1 MDTLETRLKNL
12 SPEKRRLLSL
22 LQTSGAGT
30 GEIPRGVRRDS
41 FPLSFA
47 QERMWFLNHLEP
59 SSNAYNMPR
68 LLRIQGPLDTKC
80 LRDALDEVIQ
90 RHEILRTRFEDTE
103 GTARQVIV
111 PHFSIDLPYQE
122 IDGSV
127 CDRHTFVREL
137 ALAEWAKPFDLTTQ
151 PPLRLKLWKVDQ
163 DDHVL
168 LVTMHHI
175 LIDGWSFSNFFGEM
189 WLLYKTF
196 GEGRPSPLP
205 ELPIQYGDFAV
216 WQRKELQGARYDSQ
230 LSYWRDQLQ
239 NIPPFELST
248 DRVRPPIFRSDGA
261 IIGHVLSPELS
272 ELLRQLAQRE
282 KLTLYMVLLAAF
294 QVLLYRYS
302 GTQDVVVGMPIAGR
316 NRAELTP
323 LIGFFV
329 NTLLLHTNF
338 AGRPTLRKVL
348 SEVREGCLGAY
359 ANQDFPFEKLVSHL
373 GLERDL
379 SQNPMTQLFFVGQ
392 NAETRS
398 QPPPETNLQVEFWG
412 NNLGVTRFD
421 QEWSVTEA
429 DETIVAAVQYSTE
442 LFYSST
448 VRQMLRHWEFIL
460 RSMVE
465 NLDQAIDKLDLS
477 LKVEQSESSA
487 DRPKSRNAG
496 NSHSVPSAPAQC
508 LHQLFEAQAKATPT
522 NYAVSFDSRSLTY
535 EELNARS
542 NQFARCLIK
551 RGVGPESIVAIC
563 VERSLEL
570 VIALLGILKAGGAY
584 LPLDPGYPAERL
596 RFVGDDSGPSL
607 VIADNPYA
615 FGGEAVRL
623 AVQELANLLTSSAS
637 EEIDDLPLKT
647 QELNLAYVIYTS
659 GSTGT
664 PKGVLNHHKG
674 LVNRLL
680 WMQREYPL
688 GVNDRVLQKTPYS
701 FDVSVWEFFW
711 PLICGA
717 TLVIARPDGH
727 RDPAYLAECI
737 REHNV
742 TTIHFVPLMLS
753 QFLNTKGVEKCCSLR
768 RVMSSGE
775 ALLPETVIQFRRT
788 LEAELHNLYGPTE
801 ASIDVS
807 FFNCINAETPER
819 IPIGRPISNMQL
831 FVLDA
836 NLQSKPKGTTGEIYI
851 AGSGLG
857 RGYLGRPELT
867 AERFVACPFGP
878 PGSQMYRT
886 GDLGRWR
893 SDGELEYM
901 GRYDDQVKIRG
912 FRIELGEIEAV
923 LNAHDAVSAA
933 AVKVDE
939 STGTKRIVAYLV
951 LRAAQSG
958 LSLPEEGALLREVRT
973 YLKDRLPDY
982 MLPALYIRLESLP
995 LMQNGKLDRKLLPEP
1010 DLSHAPEFSLSHIAP
1025 SGPIQEALAEIW
1037 KRLLSLEKVGIYDNF
1052 FELGGDSIHVIQFVA
1067 RASELGIQ
1075 ISVTQVF
1082 RNPTIAKL
1090 TEIAKLRAASTVI
1103 GHGEVPAFQ
1112 GADRHDRFP
1121 SLYLL
1126 SNHDQAVLRTGK
1138 IEGADWEDIYPLTPG
1153 AEHMVQKYLKVPRYG
1168 APMCQNVNAIRATID
1183 LEALQRSWEIL
1194 ISRHAMLRTSF
1205 ISDGLERPVQAV
1217 HTRGLFS
1224 LDYHDWRKLE
1234 PVMQET
1240 KMVRYLLE
1248 DREKAFD
1255 SSRPEPVRL
1264 MIAQLDEDSYQLL
1277 LSFDY
1282 TMMDGWSMALIWRE
1296 MARLYSDIV
1305 AGKDHDLTPVTLYRD
1320 YIEWIS
1326 KQDIQAA
1333 VEFWKRDL
1341 SPEVPRVS
1349 LPKRAAQFF
1358 DRTGQRRD
1366 RLSPVLFDQA
1376 ESAEL
1381 QPKRYTVLSKHVT
1394 ERLSTIARQS
1404 RLTMNTLTI
1413 GSWAAVLG
1421 MVTGDDEVL
1430 FGAASTGRSS
1440 QIPGIERLVG
1450 RTLNCLPLRLDL
1462 SDRSMSATTWLKR
1475 IQEHEVACREYEYI
1489 GLTAIEEWT
1498 SIAPPRSLF
1507 DSYLVFQNLASL
1519 EFERK
1524 ARIETPS
1531 VVSQT
1536 SFYVRDV
1543 HNLRIDI
1550 FPVDS
1555 ALLIAGTYKKDV
1567 FDSATIG
1574 CLLDLYANTL
1584 ERLAAAP
1591 QIALSAWFHA
1601 ALHP

>member
-1 MDTLETRLKNL
+1 MDTLEARLKNL

-22 LQTSGAGT
+22 LQTSGRGA
-30 GEIPRGVRRDS
+30 GEIPRSVRRDS

-47 QERMWFLNHLEP
+47 QERMWFLNRLEP

-80 LRDALDEVIQ
+80 LRDALNEVIQ

-103 GTARQVIV
+103 GIPRQVIV
-111 PHFSIDLPYQE
+111 PPSSIDLPYQE

-127 CDRHTFVREL
+127 GDRHTFVREL
-137 ALAEWAKPFDLTTQ
+137 ALAEWAKPFDLTAQ
-151 PPLRLKLWKVDQ
+151 PPVRFKLWKLGE

-175 LIDGWSFSNFFGEM
+175 VIDGRSFSNFFGEM
-189 WLLYKTF
+189 WLLYTAF

-205 ELPIQYGDFAV
+205 QLPIQYGDFAV

-230 LSYWRDQLQ
+230 LSYWRNQLQ
-239 NIPPFELST
+239 NVPPFDLST
-248 DRVRPPIFRSDGA
+248 NRVRAPIFKSDGA

-272 ELLRQLAQRE
+272 DLLKELAQRE

-294 QVLLYRYS
+294 QVLLYRYT
-302 GTQDVVVGMPIAGR
+302 GTPDVVVGVPIAGR

-329 NTLLLHTNF
+329 NTLLLHTNL

-348 SEVREGCLGAY
+348 SEVREGCLEAY
-359 ANQDFPFEKLVSHL
+359 ANQDLPFEKLVSHL

-379 SQNPMTQLFFVGQ
+379 SRNPMTQLFFVGQ
-392 NAETRS
+392 NAEANSR
-398 QPPPETNLQVEFWG
+398 PPNESNLQVEFWG

-448 VRQMLRHWEFIL
+448 VKQMLGHWEFIL

-477 LKVEQSESSA
+477 SEAEQ
-487 DRPKSRNAG
+487 SRNAG
-496 NSHSVPSAPAQC
+496 DSQSIPSVSTQC
-508 LHQLFEAQAKATPT
+508 LHQLFEAQAWATPG
-522 NYAVSFDSRSLTY
+522 NCAVLFDSRTLTY

-542 NQFARCLIK
+542 NQLARCLIQ
-551 RGVGPESIVAIC
+551 RGVGAESIVGIC
-563 VERSLEL
+563 AERSLEL

-596 RFVGDDSGPSL
+596 RFVIDDSRISL
-607 VIADNPYA
+607 LITDNPDT
-615 FGGEAVRL
+615 FLGVAVNL
-623 AVQELANLLTSSAS
+623 PVHDLANVLASSAS
-637 EEIDDLPLKT
+637 EETADLPLRT
-647 QELNLAYVIYTS
+647 HVLNLAYVIYTS
-659 GSTGT
+659 GSTGI
-664 PKGVLNHHKG
+664 PKGVLNHHQG

-680 WMQREYPL
+680 WMQQEYAL
-688 GVNDRVLQKTPYS
+688 DVNDRVLQKTPYS

-737 REHNV
+737 RENNV

-753 QFLNTKGVEKCCSLR
+753 QFLDTKGVDTCGSLR

-775 ALLPETVIQFRRT
+775 ALLTETVIQFRRM
-788 LEAELHNLYGPTE
+788 LGAELHNLYGPTE

-807 FFNCINAETPER
+807 FFECIDAEILER
-819 IPIGRPISNMQL
+819 VPIGRPISNTQL

-836 NLQSKPKGTTGEIYI
+836 NLQSIPKGTTGEIYI
-851 AGSGLG
+851 AGIGLG
-857 RGYLGRPELT
+857 RGYLGRPGLT
-867 AERFVACPFGP
+867 AERFVACPFGQ
-878 PGSQMYRT
+878 PGSRMYRT

-893 SDGELEYM
+893 TDGQLEYM
-901 GRYDDQVKIRG
+901 GRCDDQVKLRG

-923 LNAHDAVSAA
+923 LNAHEAVSAA

-951 LRAAQSG
+951 LRATESG
-958 LSLPEEGALLREVRT
+958 LSVRDEGTLLREVRT

-982 MLPALYIRLESLP
+982 MLPALYVRLESLP
-995 LMQNGKLDRKLLPEP
+995 LMHNGKLDRKLLPEP
-1010 DLSHAPEFSLSHIAP
+1010 DLAQAPEFSLSHEP
-1025 SGPIQEALAEIW
+1025 PKGPIQEALAEIW

-1067 RASELGIQ
+1067 RASELRIQ
-1075 ISVTQVF
+1075 VSVAQVF

-1090 TEIAKLRAASTVI
+1090 TEIAELRTDSTASGFV
-1103 GHGEVPAFQ
+1103 EAPAFQ
-1112 GADRHDRFP
+1112 GSNRHDRFP

-1126 SNHDQAVLRTGK
+1126 SDHDQAVLRAGK
-1138 IEGADWEDIYPLTPG
+1138 MEDANWEDIYPLTPG
-1153 AEHMVQKYLKVPRYG
+1153 AEHMVRKYLKVPRYG
-1168 APMCQNVNAIRATID
+1168 PPMCQNVNAIRATID
-1183 LEALQRSWEIL
+1183 IEALESSWEIL

-1205 ISDGLERPVQAV
+1205 ISEGLERPVQVV
-1217 HTRGLFS
+1217 HPRGLFS
-1224 LDYHDWRKLE
+1224 LQYLDWRGLE
-1234 PVMQET
+1234 PVMQES

-1248 DREKAFD
+1248 DREKGFD
-1255 SSRPEPVRL
+1255 SSRPDPVRL
-1264 MIAQLDEDSYQLL
+1264 MVAQLDEDGYQIL

-1305 AGKDHDLTPVTLYRD
+1305 TGKDHDLTPVPLYRD
-1320 YIEWIS
+1320 YIDWIS
-1326 KQDIQAA
+1326 RQDIQGA
-1333 VEFWKRDL
+1333 VEFWKREL
-1341 SPEVPRVS
+1341 SPEIPRVS
-1349 LPKRAAQFF
+1349 LPKRASQFF

-1366 RLSPVLFDQA
+1366 RLSPVLFDQG
-1376 ESAEL
+1376 ELAEL
-1381 QPKRYTVLSKHVT
+1381 QPKRYTILSKQVT
-1394 ERLSTIARQS
+1394 ERLSTIARQG

-1421 MVTGDDEVL
+1421 MVTGEDDVL
-1430 FGAASTGRSS
+1430 FGVASTGRSS
-1440 QIPGIERLVG
+1440 QVPGIERLVG
-1450 RTLNCLPLRLDL
+1450 RTLNCLPFRIDL
-1462 SDRSMSATTWLKR
+1462 SGRNMSAMAWLKH

-1489 GLTAIEEWT
+1489 GLTAIEEWMG
-1498 SIAPPRSLF
+1498 IAPPRSLF

-1555 ALLIAGTYKKDV
+1555 SLLIAGTYKKDV

-1591 QIALSAWFHA
+1591 HITLSAWFDA
-1601 ALHP
+1601 ARTHDTVRTGT